1 MVRKPI
7 EILDLPPELLE
18 KLIEKCDL
26 ISRCKLR
33 ATSSTMNHAVSST
46 KLFIPSVYIKDL
58 HSVGVLVKL
67 TFKLFKDV
75 HSLKFKMTP
84 ECDTR
89 ISQSSK
95 NDIII
100 EGSRPIDE
108 AIAFLNRMCFQNNV
122 VIGFLTVEL
131 SDNFEELNNKF
142 METLD
147 NMESSLKVQSIFW
160 RNPRKC
166 DLLWKM
172 FDKCDGSLL
181 NGLKIDGQARDD
193 DDDFDFLGKNAAIVQ
208 KMDKIEIS
216 TITTA
221 TYEDVMALKASVIS
235 LKSKKFTGD
244 LICDVIEKFVATR
257 STGSKLDIMNPSG
270 LDFENIPAGFTQ
282 VEQDSGHNV
291 YHKQLPDDQRLVVL
305 WKSENWIN
313 LEIGKTGNYDFSPS
327 FKKIL
332 LGLPH
337 FADDS
342 SEYDDN
348 YDDYD
353 NDEDSNFDPDY
364 DYERYEDN
372 LDESD
377 YEDTDYG
384 ENEEF
389 Y

>member
-1 MVRKPI
+1 
-7 EILDLPPELLE
+7 
-18 KLIEKCDL
+18 
-26 ISRCKLR
+26 
-33 ATSSTMNHAVSST
+33 MNHAVSST

-208 KMDKIEIS
+208 KMDKIE
-216 TITTA
+216 
-221 TYEDVMALKASVIS
+221 V
-235 LKSKKFTGD
+235 
-244 LICDVIEKFVATR
+244 R
-257 STGSKLDIMNPSG
+257 
-270 LDFENIPAGFTQ
+270 
-282 VEQDSGHNV
+282 
-291 YHKQLPDDQRLVVL
+291 
-305 WKSENWIN
+305 
-313 LEIGKTGNYDFSPS
+313 
-327 FKKIL
+327 
-332 LGLPH
+332 
-337 FADDS
+337 
-342 SEYDDN
+342 
-348 YDDYD
+348 
-353 NDEDSNFDPDY
+353 
-364 DYERYEDN
+364 
-372 LDESD
+372 
-377 YEDTDYG
+377 
-384 ENEEF
+384 
-389 Y
+389 